1 MTSLLNTD
9 EPHKTAVVNLM
20 VHDNRNKNNYFRGII
35 AYCQEALQTTHPED
49 HPNYERLVGIQ

>member
-1 MTSLLNTD
+1 MTSSLNPD
-9 EPHKTAVVNLM
+9 EPHKTTVVNFM
-20 VHDNRNKNNYFRGII
+20 VHNRYKNNYLRGII